1 MRQLPRV
8 AFALAVL
15 LGAVALSAAG
25 SGPGLRLPVP
35 APTERAAH
43 SISVSIEP
51 EGASSFLIRARVE
64 DALTGE
70 MLLTSVMR
78 LTPGETATMHSPL
91 RDLQLRIVATADTA
105 SRKAEYTA
113 TLLSGFR
120 VLSDHTARVSL

>member
-8 AFALAVL
+8 AVALAAF
-15 LGAVALSAAG
+15 LGAVALSGAG
-25 SGPGLRLPVP
+25 SSPGLRLPMP
-35 APTERAAH
+35 EPTERAAH

-51 EGASSFLIRARVE
+51 ESASSFLLRARVE
-64 DALTGE
+64 DAVSGQ
-70 MLLTSVMR
+70 MLFASVMR

-91 RDLQLRIVATADTA
+91 RDLQLKIVATADPV

-120 VLSDHTARVSL
+120 VLSEHSARVAL

>member
-8 AFALAVL
+8 AVALAAF
-15 LGAVALSAAG
+15 LGAIALFGAG
-25 SGPGLRLPVP
+25 SGKGLRVDMPE
-35 APTERAAH
+35 PTERDAH

-51 EGASSFLIRARVE
+51 EGASSFLLRARVE
-64 DALTGE
+64 DAVTGQ
-70 MLLTSVMR
+70 MLFASVMR

-91 RDLQLRIVATADTA
+91 RDLQLKITATADAA

-120 VLSDHTARVSL
+120 VLSEHTARVSL